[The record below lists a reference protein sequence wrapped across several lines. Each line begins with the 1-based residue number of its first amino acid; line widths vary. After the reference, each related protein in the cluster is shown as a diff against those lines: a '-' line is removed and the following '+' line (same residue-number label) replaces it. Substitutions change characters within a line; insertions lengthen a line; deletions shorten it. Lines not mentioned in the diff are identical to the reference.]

1 MSFLNTLFKTIKT
14 TADITSTSLDY
25 ISKGLEDVNKS
36 INQEIQFQ
44 ELVSDAKVAYN
55 FIVESI
61 NTADELSDLDL
72 KVSKYPSDLIN
83 EVRKLSSD
91 SATKDFGLE
100 NQKKWLVMHRPT
112 SSDSLLQAK
121 ADFLYQ
127 HYLVELEQLYARIRK
142 KCAGSAEYERCLK
155 KRLIS
160 MGCPYCFLT
169 KLCPSAKFKY
179 FSLPLQNGSK
189 TSD

>member
-25 ISKGLEDVNKS
+25 IRKGLEDVNKS

-44 ELVSDAKVAYN
+44 ELMSDAKVAYN

-100 NQKKWLVMHRPT
+100 NQKNG
-112 SSDSLLQAK
+112 LLCT
-121 ADFLYQ
+121 DPLP
-127 HYLVELEQLYARIRK
+127 LIRCYK
-142 KCAGSAEYERCLK
+142 LK
-155 KRLIS
+155 LIS
-160 MGCPYCFLT
+160 YTNTTWLSLNNYMRVF
-169 KLCPSAKFKY
+169 AKNVLGLL
-179 FSLPLQNGSK
+179 SMR
-189 TSD
+189 DA

>member
-169 KLCPSAKFKY
+169 KLCPSAKFEY
-179 FSLPLQNGSK
+179 FSLLLQNRSK
-189 TSD
+189 ISD

>member
-1 MSFLNTLFKTIKT
+1 MSFLNTLFKAIKT
-14 TADITSTSLDY
+14 TVDITNTSLDY
-25 ISKGLEDVNKS
+25 INNGLHVVNKS
-36 INQEIQFQ
+36 ITQEIQFQ
-44 ELVSDAKVAYN
+44 ELMSDAKVAYYS
-55 FIVESI
+55 IVELI

-72 KVSKYPSDLIN
+72 EVGKYPSDLID
-83 EVRKLSSD
+83 EIRKLRSD

-100 NQKKWLVMHRPT
+100 NQKEWLVMHRPT
-112 SSDSLLQAK
+112 TSDSLLQAK

-142 KCAGSAEYERCLK
+142 KCAGSAEYEKCLK